1 MLIFLTGVMSV
12 YIDGCLFE
20 AVGSTENPNT
30 HDPRIT
36 VIGKSATH
44 NNFYAGIM
52 LDKFMF
58 WEKVFEAG
66 QVMALY
72 VMDNY

>member
-1 MLIFLTGVMSV
+1 M

-20 AVGSTENPNT
+20 AVGSTVYPNT
-30 HDPRIT
+30 HYSRIT
-36 VIGKSATH
+36 VIGKSATVP
-44 NNFYAGIM
+44 NSYAGIM

-58 WEKVFEAG
+58 WKKMLKAG

-72 VMDNY
+72 VMDHN

>member
-1 MLIFLTGVMSV
+1 M
-12 YIDGCLFE
+12 YKDGCLFE
-20 AVGSTENPNT
+20 AVGSTVYPNN
-30 HDPRIT
+30 HDSRIT
-36 VIGKSATH
+36 VIGKSATT

-58 WEKVFEAG
+58 WEKMFQAG

-72 VMDNY
+72 VMDHY